1 MGDDEA
7 NSRSSAMAEP
17 HSAFSKASLKT
28 ACALSMRVFG
38 IPVPIMEWENT
49 LLSNGIQKAVACL
62 ILTPFS
68 GFF

>member
-1 MGDDEA
+1 
-7 NSRSSAMAEP
+7 MAEP

-38 IPVPIMEWENT
+38 IPVPVIKWENT

-62 ILTPFS
+62 ILTPLL